1 MRPYSCS
8 SQVMERLS
16 KFVADSEW
24 YNSSMSTGSLPRSA
38 AMLSK
43 MAFHFPSAS
52 PWGSTSEQAAMA
64 PAFTSGVEG
73 RSFSSRIAKMEL
85 NGSPVASAPMS
96 SRIA

>member
-1 MRPYSCS
+1 
-8 SQVMERLS
+8 MERLS

-24 YNSSMSTGSLPRSA
+24 YNSSMSCRLASQKRGHVVEDGLP
-38 AMLSK
+38 
-43 MAFHFPSAS
+43 FPVGIAV
-52 PWGSTSEQAAMA
+52 GLNKRAGAMA